1 MLTFGTVICTY
12 NRPHLLERSLE
23 AWNSS
28 NHLPDQFIVVDSTE
42 GAEQCRTALMQKF
55 PRLFADIDSQYIIA
69 PKPGLTTQRNL
80 GLNQVKTD
88 ITCFADDDTFIT
100 PTYVSKILE
109 VFEADS
115 QKTIGGVNGV
125 ATGQFD
131 NSSQKYFRLTKNYF
145 RHHLG
150 WFLQRIHIPK
160 SDTKLFEPI
169 APQLRHFPLIHVDRL
184 WGANMNYRTELI
196 ADSGFDENFQRYGL
210 FEDVDMSVRV
220 GKMHKLVCRLDAEVS
235 HDDSLGRS
243 TRPND
248 ARYFLASWVNSAYII
263 EKLFPCDESRN
274 SHQRLFNI
282 VKFASA
288 IAPPKIAEK
297 KLKTLGAE
305 QLIAKAHEYIA
316 LLRNCD
322 SPASLSETFVKLQ
335 TDILMTDL

>member
-12 NRPHLLERSLE
+12 NRPHLLERCLE
-23 AWNSS
+23 AWNCS
-28 NHLPDQFIVVDSTE
+28 NDLPDQFIVVDATE
-42 GAEQCRTALMQKF
+42 GAEQYRTKLMQKF
-55 PRLFADIDSQYIIA
+55 PRLFAKSDSQYLIA
-69 PKPGLTTQRNL
+69 PKPGLTAQRNL
-80 GLNQVKTD
+80 GLKQLQTD
-88 ITCFADDDTFIT
+88 IACFTDDDAFIT
-100 PTYVSKILE
+100 PTYVSKILD
-109 VFEADS
+109 VFQTDS
-115 QKTIGGVNGV
+115 HKTIGGVNGV

-131 NSSQKYFRLTKNYF
+131 HPSQRYFRLAKNYF

-160 SDTKLFEPI
+160 SDTKLFEAI
-169 APQLRHFPLIHVDRL
+169 APELSHFPLIHIDRL

-196 ADSGFDENFQRYGL
+196 YNLGFDENFKRYGL

-220 GKMHKLVCRLDAEVS
+220 GKTHKLVCRLDAEIT
-235 HDDSLGRS
+235 HDDALGQS

-274 SHQRLFNI
+274 SHQRLFNM
-282 VKFASA
+282 VKLASA
-288 IAPPKIAEK
+288 IAPPKIAEQ

-305 QLIAKAHEYIA
+305 RLIETAHEYVA

-322 SPASLSETFVKLQ
+322 DQRSLSETFVKLQ
-335 TDILMTDL
+335 TDILTMDL